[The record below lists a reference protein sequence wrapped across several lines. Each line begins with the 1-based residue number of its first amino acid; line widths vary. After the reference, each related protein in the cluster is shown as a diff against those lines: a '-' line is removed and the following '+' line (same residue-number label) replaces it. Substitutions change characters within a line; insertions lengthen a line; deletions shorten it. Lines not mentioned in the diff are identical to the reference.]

1 MDMTNGVQIVP
12 LVICRS
18 ETVSKKGHV
27 IKIISHFSRDS
38 LSVNFIPYQ
47 DIEKMEASDFFY
59 DKLGQ

>member
-1 MDMTNGVQIVP
+1 MDMTNDVQMVP
-12 LVICRS
+12 SVICRF
-18 ETVSKKGHV
+18 ETVSKQGHV
-27 IKIISHFSRDS
+27 IKFIFHFSRDS